1 MRGAAGTDETGP
13 PPFALSQS
21 KGPRSPFDAAQDERM
36 RGAAGT
42 DETGPPPFTLS
53 LSKGPRS
60 PFDRL
65 RMTG

>member
-1 MRGAAGTDETGP
+1 
-13 PPFALSQS
+13 
-21 KGPRSPFDAAQDERM
+21 M

-60 PFDRL
+60 PFDAAQDE
-65 RMTG
+65 RMRGAAGTEEVGPPPFALSQSKGRRPPAQER